1 MYNKKICYVLYVIGF
16 AGVVSSLVIK
26 YLLSINIGEAMNIC
40 ILGIGCI
47 FLGIGKLMMMQIK
60 KQEGDRYTNDLIVSL
75 AFFALAGY
83 AAFTLFQT
91 GF

>member
-16 AGVVSSLVIK
+16 AGVVSALVIK
-26 YLLSINIGEAMNIC
+26 YLLSISISESANVG

-47 FLGIGKLMMMQIK
+47 FLGIGKIMMMQIK
-60 KQEGDRYTNDLIVSL
+60 KREGDRYTNDLIVSL

-83 AAFTLFQT
+83 AAFTLIQS
-91 GF
+91 GV